1 MTAVSMPRADRDEL
15 AEAVRMLAA
24 AEVLDYNGHCS
35 IRTGPDTFII
45 NSGRSV
51 RAAMTAADV
60 VEVDGD
66 GRAVEPGDAPP
77 MEFHLHAQVYR
88 RRPDVGAVVHGHP
101 RWSTYLTIAGAPL
114 LPVYAQ
120 GALLGR
126 VPTLA
131 NPLSVNDA
139 ASGAAVAD
147 ALGDG
152 RAVLLRSHGS
162 VVAGADIVEAFAL
175 ALYLE
180 NNAER
185 QYHAL
190 QIGVPYAFSAPEQE
204 ACRRNL
210 WKPHLFRKAWDNSR
224 AGVAG
229 GGPPSPGARMET
241 P

>member
-1 MTAVSMPRADRDEL
+1 MPGADRAEGALAL

-35 IRTGPDTFII
+35 VRTGPDTFLV

-51 RAAMTAADV
+51 RSALTVADV

-66 GRAVEPGDAPP
+66 GRAVGPGDAPP
-77 MEFHLHAQVYR
+77 LEFHLHAQVYR
-88 RRPDVGAVVHGHP
+88 RRPDIGAVVHGHP
-101 RWSTYLTIAGAPL
+101 RWSTYLTIAGTPL

-126 VPTLA
+126 VPTFD
-131 NPLSVNDA
+131 NPLSVNDP
-139 ASGAAVAD
+139 SMGAAVAET
-147 ALGDG
+147 LGDG

-162 VVAGADIVEAFAL
+162 LVVGADIVEAFAL

-180 NNAER
+180 DNAQR

-190 QIGVPYAFSAPEQE
+190 QVGAPYAFSAAEQD

-224 AGVAG
+224 ARLDADT
-229 GGPPSPGARMET
+229 PPT
-241 P
+241 PR